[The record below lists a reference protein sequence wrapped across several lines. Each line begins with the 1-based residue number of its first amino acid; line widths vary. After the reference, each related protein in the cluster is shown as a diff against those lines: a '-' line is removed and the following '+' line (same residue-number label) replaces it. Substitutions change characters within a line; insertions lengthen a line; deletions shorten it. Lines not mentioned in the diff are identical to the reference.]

1 MANSTDVKIVVL
13 GVGGGGG
20 NAVNNMVVESNESQI
35 KFVVVNTDQQ
45 DIEKSIAQ
53 HKVLIAPKN
62 KKSAGLGAGAKP
74 EVGQDAAE
82 SSIELIREHLTG
94 ADMCFIAAGLGGG
107 TGSGA
112 AHVIAKLAK
121 EEMDIT
127 TVAVVTKPFHWE
139 GKRRSINA
147 EKALEDL
154 AKSTDV
160 LVPIPNDKV
169 ADISDKKTTVE
180 EAFKAVD
187 NVLRDGVLGITD
199 LITKTGIINLDF
211 ADVQAIVKDAGLAHM
226 GIGIY
231 RMTGN
236 EENPVLEALTNAIK
250 SDLLETSITGAK
262 RIMINYTSSEPL
274 SMLDISQANEV
285 VYEMVDE
292 DVNLIWGNAID
303 STLQEGEVK
312 ATVIATEFNEESC
325 GANEIKEPS
334 SIKTSVNPLG
344 KAQEKST
351 SPIGGGL
358 LGSYNFAH
366 RNTQSAVEPKASAAQ
381 KSFDINEFK
390 SRFGRR

>member
-82 SSIELIREHLTG
+82 SSIELIREHLAG

-154 AKSTDV
+154 AKATDV

-231 RMTGN
+231 RLTGN

-312 ATVIATEFNEESC
+312 ATVIATEFNEESF

-334 SIKTSVNPLG
+334 SIKNSVNPLG

-366 RNTQSAVEPKASAAQ
+366 RSTQSAVEPKASAAQ